1 MVEEPQYYEPPKRLL
16 QLLRWFC
23 AEHFLD
29 EVEGDLWEL
38 FQDEVETYGEA
49 RARRRFYTWAIRY
62 FRPYFFDRNHLSFQ
76 TILTP
81 DMIRHFFKLAFRQL
95 RRQRLYAL
103 INISGFALG
112 LAACILIGLFL
123 RHELSYDNFFEGEQ
137 NLYRLTVS
145 FDVEGRSGHSAV
157 LSTPVAQRMQEDI
170 PEVLHA
176 ARLAPEMYDA
186 GTNQVRRLNE
196 IENRYEEGFTYADSA
211 FLDMFS
217 FSLLEGDRDDQLREP
232 YTLVLTERKA
242 KALFGNKNPIGQ
254 QLILNN
260 NEENAYTVTGV
271 LADLPDNTHF
281 QFDYVLAMSSN
292 EASQQDNWG
301 FNNFLTYAELA
312 PGSDPKAVE
321 AKIKDMFM
329 TRHDSFREMMEAGNR
344 IEPILQ
350 PVRDV
355 HLHSSNIGGYWQHG
369 NFQYIYLF
377 GGVALFILLLAGI
390 NFVNLSTA
398 RSSLRA
404 LETGMRRILGSMRRQ
419 LMVQFLVESVLLS
432 FLALLL
438 AVLLATAALPFFN
451 QLIGREL
458 QIPWSNLSWYAL
470 ILGAA
475 LGLGLLVGAYPA
487 IFLSGYEP
495 LKVLKGYLRSGRS
508 ASRFRSQL
516 VVFQFTIAVALVAG
530 SLVVREQLQYLQNQN
545 LGFDKEQ
552 LLIVEGT
559 YILDQPEVFRAQLQ
573 QIPAVRSVS
582 MSGYVP
588 VEGYFRN
595 GVSTWPTG
603 STEPSDKVPLEK
615 WYIDHDYL
623 STLGMEFV
631 AGRDFSREFLTD
643 STGLILNERAVQE
656 LGLSDPVGTRISSY
670 TYMDPQTG
678 EIYHEDYTII
688 GVVKDFHFESLRS
701 DIQGLSLALGG
712 GAINTLVRLST
723 NEVGQGITAVKNV
736 WSELA
741 PGQPFRYQFLDEQYQ
756 QMYEFEQKAGSIM
769 SVLTGLAIFVACL
782 GLFALATFIAQQRR
796 HEVGVRKV
804 LGASTTDV
812 IILLTKHFV
821 LLVIIAIVLAT
832 PLSWWLSKNWLA
844 DFAYRIDIQWWVF
857 ATAGGLALVLAVA
870 TMSYQAV
877 RSAWTNPVDSI
888 RRGE

>member
-1 MVEEPQYYEPPKRLL
+1 MVEDPKYYEPPRRILR
-16 QLLRWFC
+16 LLRWFC

-38 FQDEVETYGEA
+38 FQEEVEQYGET
-49 RARRRFYTWAIRY
+49 RARRRFYGLAIRY

-76 TILTP
+76 TIISP
-81 DMIRHFFKLAFRQL
+81 DMIRHFFKLAIRQL

-123 RHELSYDNFFEGEQ
+123 KHELSYDNFFAGE
-137 NLYRLTVS
+137 NELYRLTIT

-157 LSTPVAQRMQEDI
+157 LSTPVARRMQEDV
-170 PEVLHA
+170 PEVVLA

-186 GTNQVRRLNE
+186 GTNQVRRINE
-196 IENRYEEGFTYADSA
+196 LENRYEEGFTYADSA

-217 FSLLEGDRDDQLREP
+217 FPLIAGDRHHQLREP
-232 YTLVLTERKA
+232 YTMLLTERKA
-242 KALFGNKNPIGQ
+242 KALFGKQNPVGQ
-254 QLILNN
+254 QLVLNN
-260 NEENAYTVTGV
+260 NEDNAYTITGV
-271 LADLPDNTHF
+271 LADLPSNTHF
-281 QFDYVLAMSSN
+281 QFDYLLAMSSS
-292 EASQQDNWG
+292 EASKQDNWG
-301 FNNFLTYAELA
+301 FNNFLTYAELR
-312 PGSDPKAVE
+312 PGADPVLVAG
-321 AKIKDMFM
+321 KIRDMLM
-329 TRHDSFREMMEAGNR
+329 ARHDNFRAMMEAGNR

-350 PVRDV
+350 PVGDV

-404 LETGMRRILGSMRRQ
+404 LETGMRRVLGSMRRQ
-419 LMVQFLVESVLLS
+419 LVVQFLVESVLLS

-438 AVLLATAALPFFN
+438 AVLLAAAVLPFFN
-451 QLIGREL
+451 ELIGREL
-458 QIPWSNLSWYAL
+458 QLPWTDPRWYLL
-470 ILGAA
+470 IAGAA
-475 LGLGLLVGAYPA
+475 LTLGVLVGTYPA
-487 IFLSGYEP
+487 VFLSGYEP

-516 VVFQFTIAVALVAG
+516 VIFQFTVAIALVAG
-530 SLVVREQLQYLQNQN
+530 SLVVRQQLNYLQNQN

-552 LLIVEGT
+552 LLIVEGS
-559 YILDQPEVFRAQLQ
+559 YILDQPGVFREQLQ
-573 QIPAVRSVS
+573 QIPAVQQVS

-595 GVSTWPTG
+595 GVSTWRTG
-603 STEPSDKVPLEK
+603 STDDSEKVPLEK
-615 WYIDHDYL
+615 WYVDHDYL

-631 AGRDFSREFLTD
+631 EGRDFSRDFQTD
-643 STGLILNERAVQE
+643 STAIILNEQAVKE
-656 LGLSDPVGTRISSY
+656 LGLADPVGARISSY
-670 TYMDPQTG
+670 TFMDPQTG
-678 EIYHEDYTII
+678 EIYHGDYTVI
-688 GVVKDFHFESLRS
+688 GVVKNFHFESLRT

-723 NEVGQGITAVKNV
+723 QEVDQAITAVEEV

-756 QMYEFEQKAGSIM
+756 RMYAFEQKAGSIM

-796 HEVGVRKV
+796 HEVGIRKV
-804 LGASTTDV
+804 LGANTTEIV
-812 IILLTKHFV
+812 ILLTRHFV
-821 LLVIIAIVLAT
+821 LLVLVAILLAT
-832 PLSWWLSKNWLA
+832 PLAWWLSNNWLT
-844 DFAYRIDIQWWVF
+844 DFAYRIDIHWWVF
-857 ATAGGLALVLAVA
+857 AVAGGLALFLAIA

-877 RSAWTNPVDSI
+877 RAAWMNPVDTI